1 MSRRLMSDD
10 DRKSHLLSE
19 DPYKSLA
26 ICAKAVQMAGNG
38 GIIEAALTS
47 INQSRVDHAKLLG
60 HEWINKFL
68 LISLAAKFPVTAAGK
83 NALRQMRKLRSVACK
98 QIVGPVVVVAGG
110 CSSEV
115 EVQMRTYRGLI
126 LKAFH
131 DFEGSVISGGTASGI
146 SGLIGEVQQKYP
158 NTIRAIGY
166 VPKTK
171 THLLDKRYGEIR
183 FTEGEDFSPTEPLQ
197 YWIDIIASGIE
208 SSHVRLLGIDGEKI
222 SAVEYRMAL
231 AMDAQVA
238 VVKGSG
244 MEADKLFLD
253 KDWNKSKNLIS
264 LTNDPVT
271 VSTFIQSRQKQKN
284 STD

>member
-1 MSRRLMSDD
+1 MSDD

-26 ICAKAVQMAGNG
+26 ICAKAVQMADNE

-47 INQSRVDHAKLLG
+47 INQSRTVHGKLFG
-60 HEWINKFL
+60 HEWMSKLL
-68 LISLAAKFPVTAAGK
+68 LISLAAKFPVTAAGE
-83 NALRQMRKLRSVACK
+83 NALRQMRKLRSAACK
-98 QIVGPVVVVAGG
+98 QILCPVVVVTGG

-131 DFEGSVISGGTASGI
+131 DFEGTVISGGTASGI
-146 SGLIGEVQQKYP
+146 SGLVGEVQQKYP

-197 YWIDIIASGIE
+197 YWIDIIASGKK
-208 SSHVRLLGIDGEKI
+208 SSQVKLLGINGGKI
-222 SAVEYRMAL
+222 SAVEYRIAL
-231 AMDAQVA
+231 ALGAQVA

-253 KDWNKSKNLIS
+253 NDWNKSKNLIS
-264 LTNDPVT
+264 MTNDPVT
-271 VSTFIQSRQKQKN
+271 VSRFIQERQKQKN